1 MRKVI
6 VGVLL
11 LTVIMGVVI
20 TVILLNMS
28 GYHQELNAS
37 EIRSAIAWSDVRHQ
51 YQLTDEE
58 VDSLVKIFND
68 AKLSKVNE
76 NFAGITPSYGIQID
90 LSSGGSIAINEADSA
105 YGNIEVQRDIGT
117 KRVSYWIENTKLEE
131 FLKQVCFAK

>member
-1 MRKVI
+1 MKKI
-6 VGVLL
+6 IIGVLL
-11 LTVIMGVVI
+11 LIVIMGVVVTAI
-20 TVILLNMS
+20 FSNLS
-28 GYHQELNAS
+28 GYHQELNVS
-37 EIRSAIAWSDVRHQ
+37 EIRSAIAWSDVRNQH
-51 YQLTDEE
+51 QLTDEE
-58 VDSLVKIFND
+58 IASLVKIFND

-76 NFAGITPSYGIQID
+76 SFAGITPSYGIQID